1 MQNTGEGRWDR
12 YVSTVA
18 YPTIGIILLGG
29 ISDKIQRRPLHNSAG
44 IAYTGIEDKIDVE
57 TSVFFSE
64 TETGKV
70 NGEEV
75 KDTGD
80 RSPFRILRKYREYMN
95 GKDPRK
101 LSFISSNYGIL
112 SGSSDA
118 AAASF
123 GKAVE
128 ALSETKLDSDALEA
142 DMRMISE
149 SAGRSYHGGLTI
161 TEITSDKAVTRTLLE
176 ARYFHG
182 YELVGCKFSSTRNPS
197 DRIHE
202 NVVKN
207 PAYSKR
213 IESTGKKSAAL
224 VNLAEDKDIEGIFD
238 LAGEDTLEYHRLLE
252 SSGVFVITGEM
263 RKFITHLDSMKK
275 EIWLNY
281 IITGGSNV
289 FVALKERDSKSIT
302 SLSQSF
308 GFSPV
313 RLKVAGPPVI
323 RSIRN

>member
-1 MQNTGEGRWDR
+1 MQDTGEGRWDR

-29 ISDKIQRRPLHNSAG
+29 ISDKIRRRPLHNSAG

-75 KDTGD
+75 KDNGD

-95 GKDPRK
+95 GRDSRK
-101 LSFISSNYGIL
+101 LSFTSSNYGIL

-128 ALSETKLDSDALEA
+128 ALSETKLDSEVLEA

-161 TEITSDKAVTRTLLE
+161 TETTSDKAVTRTLLE

-207 PAYSKR
+207 PAYGKR
-213 IESTGKKSAAL
+213 IESTIKKSTAL
-224 VNLAEDKDIEGIFD
+224 LNLADGKDIEGIFN

-252 SSGVFVITGEM
+252 SSGVFVITDEM
-263 RKFITHLDSMKK
+263 RKFNTYLDSLKK
-275 EIWLNY
+275 E
-281 IITGGSNV
+281 
-289 FVALKERDSKSIT
+289 F
-302 SLSQSF
+302 
-308 GFSPV
+308 
-313 RLKVAGPPVI
+313 
-323 RSIRN
+323 

>member
-1 MQNTGEGRWDR
+1 LQDTGEGRWDR

-75 KDTGD
+75 KDNGD

-95 GKDPRK
+95 GRDSRK
-101 LSFISSNYGIL
+101 LSFTSSNYGIL

-128 ALSETKLDSDALEA
+128 ALSETKLDSEVLEA

-161 TEITSDKAVTRTLLE
+161 TETTSDKAVTRTLLE

-207 PAYSKR
+207 PAYGKR
-213 IESTGKKSAAL
+213 IESTIKKSTAL
-224 VNLAEDKDIEGIFD
+224 LNLADGKDIEGIFN

-252 SSGVFVITGEM
+252 SSGVFVITDEM
-263 RKFITHLDSMKK
+263 RKFTTYLDSLKK
-275 EIWLNY
+275 EFWLNY

-289 FVALKERDSKSIT
+289 FVALRERDSKSIT
-302 SLSQSF
+302 SLSQRF
-308 GFSPV
+308 GFNPV

>member
-1 MQNTGEGRWDR
+1 MQDTGEGRWDR

-75 KDTGD
+75 KDNGD

-95 GKDPRK
+95 GRDSRK
-101 LSFISSNYGIL
+101 LSFTSSNYGIL

-128 ALSETKLDSDALEA
+128 ALSETKLDSEVLEA

-161 TEITSDKAVTRTLLE
+161 TETTSDKAVTRTLLE

-207 PAYSKR
+207 PAYGKR
-213 IESTGKKSAAL
+213 IESTIKKSTAL
-224 VNLAEDKDIEGIFD
+224 LNLADGKDIEGIFN

-252 SSGVFVITGEM
+252 SSGVFVITDEM
-263 RKFITHLDSMKK
+263 RKFTTYLDSLKK
-275 EIWLNY
+275 EFWLNY

-289 FVALKERDSKSIT
+289 FVALRERDSKSIT
-302 SLSQSF
+302 SLSQRF
-308 GFSPV
+308 GFNPV